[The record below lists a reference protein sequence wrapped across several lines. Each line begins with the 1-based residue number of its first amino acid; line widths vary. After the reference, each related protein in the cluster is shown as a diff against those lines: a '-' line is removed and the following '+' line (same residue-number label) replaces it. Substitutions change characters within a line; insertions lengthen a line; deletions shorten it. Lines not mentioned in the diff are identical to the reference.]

1 LGFRVKSVDLFMSA
15 GWLALFVGLAL
26 AAVAIASS
34 LFRRH
39 APVDLGTVSHQ
50 WIAEQR
56 FGANHDPR
64 R

>member
-1 LGFRVKSVDLFMSA
+1 MSA
-15 GWLALFVGLAL
+15 GWLAVLVGVALAL
-26 AAVAIASS
+26 VAFASS
-34 LFRRH
+34 WFRRH

-56 FGANHDPR
+56 FGATHDPR

>member
-1 LGFRVKSVDLFMSA
+1 LGFRVKSVDVFMSA
-15 GWLALFVGLAL
+15 VWLVLFVGVAL
-26 AAVAIASS
+26 AVVAVVSS
-34 LFRRH
+34 VFRRH
-39 APVDLGTVSHQ
+39 PPVDLGTVSHQ